1 MQRSH
6 LASFAAAAMIAT
18 FAQAALAA
26 DELQVPAVSAAS
38 TVAMAPAQE
47 QVVAPG
53 AQAAEAQLSEINP
66 AGLPFRAGTYECELN
81 RRVQVR
87 SVSSDLQFATLQWDR
102 KDYTMRVVGTRTGAL
117 RYEDSASGLVWLVIV
132 GKSMLLDTR
141 HGKQLANECKV

>member
-1 MQRSH
+1 MQRSS
-6 LASFAAAAMIAT
+6 LARFAVAAAIAAS
-18 FAQAALAA
+18 AQAAWASGA
-26 DELQVPAVSAAS
+26 QAPAP

-53 AQAAEAQLSEINP
+53 AQATEAPLSDFNP

-87 SVSSDLQFATLQWDR
+87 SVSPDLQFATLNWDR
-102 KDYTMRVVGTRTGAL
+102 KDYTLRAVSTKTGAL

-132 GKSMLLDTR
+132 GKSMLLDTKQ
-141 HGKQLANECKV
+141 GKQLANECKT